1 MLNPFLSSKTDFQI
15 AGYRYSTAG
24 YYSLSDAVNER
35 RRWHNGLYEND
46 YWPSDE
52 DESWLAS
59 APQHYYTS
67 GFIIKHRFDISAR
80 QTLGKNSA
88 FFLNFSQQNYWNS
101 SGSDISL
108 QAGFNSTIHNVNY
121 GLYYQNTRSHFTHD
135 DNSITLR
142 VSIPL
147 LCKKTAGSIPHLPSP
162 TVNRLAR
169 PGRLG

>member
-1 MLNPFLSSKTDFQI
+1 MRFLYAKSFLSSKTDFQI

-67 GFIIKHRFDISAR
+67 RFYNKSIALIFLPGKLSVRTALSSLTSASKITGIAQEAISRCRRAL
-80 QTLGKNSA
+80 TAL
-88 FFLNFSQQNYWNS
+88 
-101 SGSDISL
+101 
-108 QAGFNSTIHNVNY
+108 
-121 GLYYQNTRSHFTHD
+121 
-135 DNSITLR
+135 SIT
-142 VSIPL
+142 
-147 LCKKTAGSIPHLPSP
+147 
-162 TVNRLAR
+162 
-169 PGRLG
+169 

>member
-1 MLNPFLSSKTDFQI
+1 TDFQI

-67 GFIIKHRFDISAR
+67 WFYNKKHRFDISAR

-121 GLYYQNTRSHFTHD
+121 GLYYQ
-135 DNSITLR
+135 
-142 VSIPL
+142 
-147 LCKKTAGSIPHLPSP
+147 
-162 TVNRLAR
+162 
-169 PGRLG
+169 

>member
-1 MLNPFLSSKTDFQI
+1 SFLSSKTDFQI

-52 DESWLAS
+52 DESWQAS

-67 GFIIKHRFDISAR
+67 WFYNKKHRFDISAR

-142 VSIPL
+142 VSIPFTL
-147 LCKKTAGSIPHLPSP
+147 QENRRINTAF
-162 TVNRLAR
+162 TLAHSNSS
-169 PGRLG
+169 GTSGQ